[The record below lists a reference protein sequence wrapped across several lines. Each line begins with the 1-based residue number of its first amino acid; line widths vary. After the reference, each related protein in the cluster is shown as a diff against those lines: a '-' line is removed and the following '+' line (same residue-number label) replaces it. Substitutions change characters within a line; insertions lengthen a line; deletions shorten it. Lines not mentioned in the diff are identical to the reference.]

1 LGFLAIAAS
10 CILVFFILRR
20 LRRRRER
27 ESNRNSMG
35 SASPMIARDNQ
46 DMVQTFDNSPPLPP
60 HTGVPST
67 AFISPLTPTGNLA
80 TDAASTTSDGGGPL
94 SVADAAIIAD
104 AFRKKLRKPDFA
116 VRSTD
121 GDSPD
126 STGERERETEDTG
139 NVVLNRELAEEGR
152 DIRYVSSSKGVKVEP
167 SQS

>member
-1 LGFLAIAAS
+1 
-10 CILVFFILRR
+10 
-20 LRRRRER
+20 
-27 ESNRNSMG
+27 MG

-60 HTGVPST
+60 HTGVPTS

-80 TDAASTTSDGGGPL
+80 TDAASTTSEGGGPL
-94 SVADAAIIAD
+94 SGADAAIIAD

-116 VRSTD
+116 VRSVD
-121 GDSPD
+121 EGDSPD
-126 STGERERETEDTG
+126 TTGEREREAEVTG